1 MTRPHPQAGSVEITT
16 HCNAK
21 CIMCPHTLQ
30 GVTAAHMDADLAID
44 MVRQEVALGCT
55 TILTHH
61 LGEPTLHPEYER
73 IVRTVRK
80 EHPSITLKLFTNGW
94 ALMNPA
100 IRAVMAECSDYTVV
114 SIDGVRME
122 TAQST
127 RPGLKMAEVFA
138 GFKSLA
144 RMTRRGPLVT
154 QGVIIPG
161 VNEDEELAYS
171 RAWRGRGADEGHP
184 YRDVRARPAVFPN
197 PCSRIY
203 TQIDV
208 RVDGTLGIC
217 CRDPENLYPLGNAFT
232 SGIEAL
238 WYGEKARQFR
248 RQHRAGEIPLC
259 NECTWEGV
267 YDGDPEEL
275 E

>member
-1 MTRPHPQAGSVEITT
+1 
-16 HCNAK
+16 
-21 CIMCPHTLQ
+21 MCPHTLK
-30 GVTAAHMDADLAID
+30 GVTQQHMDADLAID
-44 MVRQEVALGCT
+44 MVRQEVELGCT

-73 IVRTVRK
+73 IVRTVRAN
-80 EHPSITLKLFTNGW
+80 HPSVTLKLFTNGW
-94 ALMNPA
+94 RLGDHA
-100 IRAVMAECSDYTVV
+100 IRAVMAECADYIVV

-127 RPGLKMAEVFA
+127 RPGLKMRDVFD
-138 GFKSLA
+138 GFKKLA
-144 RMTRRGPLVT
+144 AMPRRGGLVT
-154 QGVIIPG
+154 QGVIIPE
-161 VNEDEELAYS
+161 VNEHEERAYS
-171 RAWRGRGADEGHP
+171 RAWRLRGADEGHP

-232 SGIEAL
+232 EGIEAL
-238 WYGEKARQFR
+238 WYGDKAREFR
-248 RQHRAGEIPLC
+248 RQHRAGNIPLC

-267 YDGDPEEL
+267 YDGDPGAL